1 MQFPRPVRTLVVPE
15 RVRAALE
22 RHVAESHPDEAGGY
36 LRCERRG
43 GTLVATGAVP
53 VENDADEPIR
63 RFETTVDER
72 APGLPRVFYHSHTLP
87 SAPDSLT
94 ETDRKQIPERY
105 ALVLFAPHG
114 EVFTARAFKRGLA
127 RWRPVTVTDRPGAS
141 VDAPTPHPQTDPH

>member
-22 RHVAESHPDEAGGY
+22 RHVADRHPEEAGGY

-43 GTLVATGAVP
+43 DALVATEVVP
-53 VENDADEPIR
+53 VENDADDPER

-87 SAPDSLT
+87 SAPASLT
-94 ETDRKQIPERY
+94 ETDRKRIPEQY
-105 ALVLFAPHG
+105 ALVLFAPDG
-114 EVFTARAFKRGLA
+114 EVFTFRAFKRGLV
-127 RWRPVTVTDRPGAS
+127 RWHAIVVTDRSETNVETPI
-141 VDAPTPHPQTDPH
+141 PHPQTDPH